1 MNVDF
6 VDDKANSDSDGC
18 TTMFWLSI
26 LLTILEYNGISLP
39 VSFSLPAEL
48 ETTSLL
54 KSLRIALSA
63 SKSLFLSSSF
73 NCLLFPI
80 TDRRILIPSE

>member
-1 MNVDF
+1 MKLDF

-26 LLTILEYNGISLP
+26 LLTILEDNGISLP
-39 VSFSLPAEL
+39 VSFSLPAGL

-54 KSLRIALSA
+54 
-63 SKSLFLSSSF
+63 
-73 NCLLFPI
+73 
-80 TDRRILIPSE
+80 